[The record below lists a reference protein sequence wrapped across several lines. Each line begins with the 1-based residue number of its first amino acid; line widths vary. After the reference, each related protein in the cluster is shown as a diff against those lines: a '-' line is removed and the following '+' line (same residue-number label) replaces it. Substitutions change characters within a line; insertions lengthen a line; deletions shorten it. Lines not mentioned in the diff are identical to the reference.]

1 MKGIISSQIY
11 QPQIPI
17 CPFAYKAKIPAI
29 AAAAPTPMY
38 CTNLSLFAAPVL
50 LGAATLGLT
59 LEGVTPAA

>member
-1 MKGIISSQIY
+1 
-11 QPQIPI
+11 
-17 CPFAYKAKIPAI
+17 
-29 AAAAPTPMY
+29 MY